1 MKRFVLMFA
10 IFLLL
15 ALMPNFVRA
24 EITGGVASQPQNVS
38 IFVMPGPPVINIYSP
53 QNTNYTNT
61 SVLLNYSISN
71 NFSFSWYNLDDSG
84 NASLPNST
92 NYSTLLTTSL
102 GSHILYLY
110 ANNSQGLSFSRV
122 DFNVLSQST
131 QPPSSG
137 SSGGSGGGGGG
148 SSSGVTAFDLEK
160 NLLQT
165 SLTQGESKTEV
176 ITIKNVGTSKIKV
189 LIETLDLNNL
199 LLIEEKNLTLD
210 VGETKELDL
219 HFFALSNFPPGIYFG
234 RIIFTSGS
242 FRESVVSVVDVKQK
256 NALFDVNLE
265 VLPNYKTTSPG
276 KKISTL
282 IDMTNIAFKGTA
294 VDVDLF
300 LKVTDMN
307 KKIVY
312 ESSKETIAVR
322 DNLSI
327 TRQLQLPKNLASGTY
342 FVLGEILYN
351 NVSASSYDTIDVKGN
366 TVSIWIILL
375 IVLAFIIWAFF
386 IWLKVHKSKKK
397 RR

>member
-1 MKRFVLMFA
+1 MFA

-15 ALMPNFVRA
+15 TLMPNFAKA
-24 EITGGVASQPQNVS
+24 EITGGMASQPQNVS
-38 IFVMPGPPVINIYSP
+38 IFVMSGPPVINIYSP

-71 NFSFSWYNLDDSG
+71 NFSSAWYTLDSSE
-84 NASLPNST
+84 NVSLPNSP
-92 NYSTLLTTSL
+92 NYSTVLTASF
-102 GSHILYLY
+102 GSHVLYLY
-110 ANNSQGLSFSRV
+110 ANNSQGISFSRV
-122 DFNVLSQST
+122 DFGVLSQST

-137 SSGGSGGGGGG
+137 SSGGAGGGGGSGG

-165 SLTQGESKTEV
+165 SLTQGESKTE
-176 ITIKNVGTSKIKV
+176 IIKIKNVGTSKITV
-189 LIETLDLNNL
+189 LIETLNL
-199 LLIEEKNLTLD
+199 DNFVLIEDKNLTLN
-210 VGETKELDL
+210 VGETKELEAR
-219 HFFALSNFPPGIYFG
+219 FFALSTFPPGIYFG
-234 RIIFTSGS
+234 KIIFTSGS
-242 FRESVVSVVDVKQK
+242 FKESVVSVIDVKQK

-282 IDMTNIAFKGTA
+282 IDMTNIAFRGTA

-300 LKVTDMN
+300 LKITDLD

-327 TRQLQLPKNLASGTY
+327 TRQLQLPKDLASGTY

-351 NVSASSYDTIDVKGN
+351 NVSASSYDTIDVKSN
-366 TVSIWIILL
+366 AVSIWIVLL
-375 IVLAFIIWAFF
+375 VILAFIVWAFF
-386 IWLKVHKSKKK
+386 IWLKVHKNKKK
-397 RR
+397 RK